1 MRKTLTS
8 LGCAL
13 FLATSAFAADTV
25 PWSNDFSNYNNS
37 ISGYRQTKYCSGS
50 KGFTVSS
57 ATLYLAEGASNASLH
72 NEAWITFTGDGFQ
85 LEKGKGYKFEMQAYT
100 NSTSTTAEN
109 SFKVMLIPHVTTSF
123 PSYLSGV
130 AQATVVGATGSQVTP
145 YIGTPISTI
154 ISGENLRGTDRQTFT
169 GFFEV
174 PEDGVYDLCLYA
186 YTPTAHSSNANKSR
200 SLYFDDFKLVYGS
213 MDAPDVP
220 GMTVTPDASGV
231 LKSEISVT
239 APTKTIRGEA
249 LTSISKMEI
258 LRDGGLA
265 KEVLNPTPGNTITF
279 TDYVAQPGNH
289 TYSAIAYNDFG
300 PGSQYDLTLAVGG
313 TPEKQTWDGNTYG
326 PYFAKYMP
334 DGKVRIEF
342 PRVTKKPTYN
352 TIELDDEGL
361 TYKVQTTSGRVITG
375 ELGECTRITNQLS
388 QNPDYEIKMYYI
400 IDDAVDAGTE
410 PIGWQYKV
418 STINEAGTETH
429 RGYTNFICVNNEVPY
444 YPNMQSATSLLS
456 YTMDADYS
464 TAGQT
469 QTNHV
474 SIGLSRPFG
483 YHDKNYFYNNWLI
496 SPGLKLSKDKFYRV
510 KLTSGAD
517 NETVAYTIKA
527 GKGSYREALD
537 IVVTEEHPAVYKLFN
552 SDLAVKQTD
561 EMFLSV
567 PEDGMYFIGI
577 MPSMA
582 PAISSSTFRIQ
593 RFDII
598 EVDPTLPD
606 KPTDVAV
613 AYSPTNTGK
622 GTISYTVPTKAIN
635 GADVEGLTRIEI
647 LKNGEAF
654 KTVTE
659 NVTPGAKHS
668 FDIDVTPGQTD
679 TYAITAYNAAG
690 QGESAAATVFVLSTP
705 YSNDFSSKNALNG
718 FTQINNLNNGQSFH
732 IQVEKVRLF
741 YNEMGNDHWLIMPPI
756 TLTAGQYY
764 QFNYNIKAT
773 ADGAGDCT
781 VMMGKAPSQEAM
793 TQTITEQF
801 EINAEKNIF
810 NGLHEEWFTVEESGQ
825 YFIGFHLTKEPGYHN
840 KEVFIDDLVIA
851 TGVQGTT
858 PDQGVLKVIPAPD
871 ATKKATLSY
880 TVPTKALNGT
890 DLNANSTQ
898 NVSFYINNVQTAG
911 AQFDAQGYNT
921 RTFQAYPGQTVSIEI
936 EVPADLPY
944 IFSAK
949 AGNQGR
955 PTYVDAFVGLNRPTY
970 PQGIVLKETQPYG
983 HVMMTWDPVTK
994 DYEGYDMN
1002 PANVRYE
1009 VMKLVVNPYN
1019 PEGDP
1024 IEEAVVTDIN
1034 GTSVEFD
1041 AIAENA
1047 AQTMVRYVL
1056 RARAAQLGLGAEAEG
1071 KGSQGVLTPYVNVGK
1086 PYRMPYQESFSSADK
1101 GPGVR
1106 TAVFSETLPESLSA
1120 INWGIMTD
1128 GLDSGIKS
1136 ADGDGCYLA
1145 METMWLGGKG
1155 RFYTGKVNLSGVDP
1169 VFSFMLYNPSITGDD
1184 APNLIQP
1191 MIYTVADG
1199 KWHEVA
1205 EAKSVSELTNNQPGW
1220 NKVTYDLSKYADQI
1234 AIVALDA
1241 TALKHTFTSIDNLKV
1256 WEAPAT
1262 DFSFL
1267 SHNTPLNVNAGQT
1280 FNVDLRIANSGKK
1293 ASKPESI
1300 EMYVDGNLAQTIE
1313 GEEIAA
1319 NGVGT
1324 VTFTHSIPAV
1334 DLATSHELKF
1344 KINAEADADTQDNEI
1359 SATIA
1364 TANAHLATVE
1374 NLTADVNNDTNIVT
1388 LNWDAPKGASED
1400 RVTENFENFVAG
1412 NATQFGWTS
1421 YDRDGR
1427 AIAGVNN
1434 GAGEPAV
1441 IPGLEYHSK
1450 ASWAVIDLKKGPFP
1464 ASTFPAVSGSKFL
1477 MSMVPD
1483 SEVGSTDDWLISPLL
1498 SGKEQNIT
1506 MWVRNIQGYRMGLQ
1520 LLYSEGGM
1528 TTDDFK
1534 EIETG
1539 GINYGE
1545 WQGIR
1550 FTVPEGA
1557 KRFAIRNIS
1566 YCDEGWMAMLDDISY
1581 DPAVGEEV
1589 ALKGYNV
1596 YSENECLAQP
1606 TENNHVLPNYH
1617 EMGEYVYGVS
1627 ARYAHGE
1634 SAVVPVKVSVLT
1646 SGVTEV
1652 SIADGI
1658 HIFGGK
1664 GCIHVTGAEGENV
1677 TVYDLNGQVL
1687 ANGEVSESGQI
1698 AAAPGVYVVVA
1709 GGHSQKVLVK

>member
-13 FLATSAFAADTV
+13 LLSAGAFAADTV
-25 PWSNDFSNYNNS
+25 PWSYDFSGS
-37 ISGYRQTKYCSGS
+37 ISTWKKTMYGSSS
-50 KGFTVSS
+50 KGFNISS
-57 ATLYLAEGASNASLH
+57 GCLYLAEGTSNVNIH
-72 NEAWITFTGDGFQ
+72 NEAWICFTPDGFQ
-85 LEKGKGYKFEMQAYT
+85 LEKGKGYKFEMTAHT
-100 NSTSTTAEN
+100 NSTSETAEN
-109 SFKVMLIPHVTTSF
+109 NFCVMLIPHVTASLPTN
-123 PSYLSGV
+123 LGQ
-130 AQATVVGATGSQVTP
+130 AQTTFVGATGSVITN
-145 YIGTPISTI
+145 YIGTPIETI
-154 ISGENLRGTDRQTFT
+154 ISGENLRGQEIQSFR

-200 SLYFDDFKLVYGS
+200 ALYFDDFKLAYGS

-220 GMTVTPDASGV
+220 AMTVTPDASGI
-231 LKSEISVT
+231 LKGEISVT

-249 LTSISKMEI
+249 LSSISKIEI
-258 LRDGGLA
+258 LRDGGFV
-265 KEVLNPTPGNTITF
+265 KEIANPAPGSTNTF

-289 TYSAIAYNDFG
+289 TYSAIAYNDNG
-300 PGSQYDLTLAVGG
+300 PGQQLDVATVIGG
-313 TPEKQTWDGNTYG
+313 LPETQTWDSNTYG
-326 PYFAKYMP
+326 PYFAKYLP

-342 PRVTKKPTYN
+342 PRVTTKPTYN
-352 TIELDDEGL
+352 TLAVADEGL

-375 ELGECTRITNQLS
+375 ELGECSRITNQIS
-388 QNPDYEIKMYYI
+388 QNVDYEIQMYYI
-400 IDDAVDAGTE
+400 IDDAFDAGTE

-418 STINEAGTETH
+418 STVNEAGVETH
-429 RGYTNFICVNNEVPY
+429 RGYTNYVSLNNEVPY
-444 YPNMQSATSLLS
+444 YPNLKTQTALQGFTGDCDYSYGLSATSG
-456 YTMDADYS
+456 T
-464 TAGQT
+464 
-469 QTNHV
+469 HV
-474 SIGLSRPFG
+474 SIGLSRPYG
-483 YHDKNYFYNNWLI
+483 YHDKNYFYNNWFI

-510 KLTSGAD
+510 KITSAAD
-517 NETVAYTIKA
+517 NANVAYTIKA

-537 IVVTEEHPAVYKLFN
+537 IMVAEENPVVYKLSN
-552 SDLAVKQTD
+552 SDLSVKQTD

-567 PEDGMYFIGI
+567 PDDGMYFVGI

-582 PAISSSTFRIQ
+582 PAISSSTFRLE

-606 KPTDVAV
+606 APTDVTV
-613 AYSPTNTGK
+613 AYSPTNAGK
-622 GTISYTVPTKAIN
+622 GSISYTVPTKAIN
-635 GADVEGLTRIEI
+635 GQDVEGLTKIEI
-647 LKNGEAF
+647 FKNGEAF
-654 KTVTE
+654 MTVTE
-659 NVTPGAKHS
+659 GVTPGAKLS

-679 TYAITAYNAAG
+679 TYTMLAFNAAG
-690 QGESAAATVFVLSTP
+690 QGEPASATVFVLSTP
-705 YSNDFSSKNALNG
+705 YSNDFSSKTALNG
-718 FTQINNLNNGQSFH
+718 FTQINNLKNGQDFH
-732 IQVEKVRLF
+732 IQNEACRLF
-741 YNEMGNDHWLIMPPI
+741 YNELGNDHWLIMPPI

-764 QFNYNIKAT
+764 QFNYNLKAT
-773 ADGAGDCT
+773 GDGAGDCV
-781 VMMGKAPSQEAM
+781 VMMGKAPSAEAM
-793 TQTITEQF
+793 DQTITEQF
-801 EINAEKNIF
+801 EVNAEQNIF
-810 NGLHEEWFTVEESGQ
+810 GGLHEEWFTVEESGQ
-825 YFIGFHLTKEPGYHN
+825 YFIGFHLTKEPGRHT
-840 KEVFIDDLVIA
+840 KEIYIDDLSIA
-851 TGVQGTT
+851 AGVAGTT
-858 PDQGVLKVIPAPD
+858 PDQGVLKVIPAAD

-911 AQFDAQGYNT
+911 AQFDANGYNT
-921 RTFQAYPGQTVSIEI
+921 RTFSAYPGQTVSIDI
-936 EVPADLPY
+936 VVPDHLPY

-949 AGNQGR
+949 TANQGR
-955 PTYVDAFVGLNRPTY
+955 PTYVDSFVGLNRPTY

-983 HVMMTWDPVTK
+983 HVQMSWDAVTK

-1009 VMKLVVNPYN
+1009 VMKLVPNPYN
-1019 PEGDP
+1019 PEGNP
-1024 IEEAVVTDIN
+1024 IEEPVITDIN

-1047 AQTMVRYVL
+1047 PQTMMRYVL

-1071 KGSQGVLTPYVNVGK
+1071 KGSEGVLTPYVNVGK
-1086 PYRMPYQESFSSADK
+1086 PYRMPYQESFSSANQ
-1101 GPGVR
+1101 PGVR
-1106 TAVFSETLPESLSA
+1106 TAVFSETLPDSEGP

-1145 METMWLGGKG
+1145 MEVMWLGGKG

-1169 VFSFMLYNPSITGDD
+1169 VFSFMLYNPSVAGDD
-1184 APNLIQP
+1184 APNILQP
-1191 MIYTVADG
+1191 MIYTIADG

-1205 EAKSVSELTNNQPGW
+1205 EAKSVSELTNNRPGW
-1220 NKVTYDLSKYADQI
+1220 NKVSYDLSKYADQI

-1241 TALKHTFTSIDNLKV
+1241 TCMKHTFTSIDNLKV

-1267 SHNTPLNVNAGQT
+1267 GHNTPISVNPGQT
-1280 FNVDLRIANSGKK
+1280 FNVDLKISNSGRK

-1300 EMYVDGNLAQTIE
+1300 EMYVDGNLAQTLE
-1313 GEEIAA
+1313 GTEIGA
-1319 NGVGT
+1319 NDVAT

-1334 DLATSHELKF
+1334 DIATSHELKF
-1344 KINAEADADTQDNEI
+1344 KINSEADADSNDNET

-1364 TANAHLATVE
+1364 TVNTHLATVE

-1388 LNWDAPKGASED
+1388 LNWDAPKGAAEG
-1400 RVTENFENFVAG
+1400 RVTEDFEKFEAG
-1412 NATQFGWTS
+1412 QATQFGWTS

-1427 AIAGVNN
+1427 ILAGIND
-1434 GAGEPAV
+1434 GTGSPAV

-1450 ASWAVIDLKKGPFP
+1450 GSWAVIDLKRGPFP
-1464 ASTFPAVSGSKFL
+1464 ASTFPAVSGDKFL

-1483 SEVGSTDDWLISPLL
+1483 SEVGSTDDWLISPPL

-1506 MWVRNIQGYRMGLQ
+1506 FWVRNIAGYRIGLQ

-1539 GINYGE
+1539 GINYNE

-1566 YCDEGWMAMLDDISY
+1566 YCEESWMAMLDDISY

-1606 TENNHVLPNYH
+1606 TKNLHILPNYH
-1617 EMGEYVYGVS
+1617 EKGEYVYGVS

-1652 SIADGI
+1652 SVADGI